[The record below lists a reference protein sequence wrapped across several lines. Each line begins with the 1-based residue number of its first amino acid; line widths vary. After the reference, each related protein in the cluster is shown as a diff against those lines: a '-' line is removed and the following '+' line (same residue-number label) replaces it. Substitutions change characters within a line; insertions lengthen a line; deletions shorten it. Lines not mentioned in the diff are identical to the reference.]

1 MISKHRVVTGVILDE
16 KTELTV
22 SDLCRSCSVRRE
34 KIMALVEEGILTPI
48 IGKQGDAYT
57 FSGASVKRAHR
68 ALKLQRELELDL
80 SGVAI
85 ALELLEEI
93 ERLRTALRLYEETR
107 GQHRE

>member
-1 MISKHRVVTGVILDE
+1 MVSKHRVVTGVILDE
-16 KTELTV
+16 QTELTV

-48 IGKQGDAYT
+48 TRKPGDAYT
-57 FSGASVKRAHR
+57 FSGISARRANR

-80 SGVAI
+80 SGVAV

-93 ERLRTALRLYEETR
+93 ERLRSTLRLYEETR
-107 GQHRE
+107 GQRRG